1 MAYYSYKRVRDILI
15 ELGEII
21 YDEDDNLTPKNKDLY
36 GADIDNTY
44 LGNLYEMIADEFEK
58 LQAENAELTKR
69 DVGANQCLKVWSD
82 KYVKL
87 QAENAE
93 LKKLTVKAL
102 GEVGL
107 ELEEDTRIGK
117 KVMPF
122 VRAIVLSKIQEFK

>member
-1 MAYYSYKRVRDILI
+1 LF
-15 ELGEII
+15 
-21 YDEDDNLTPKNKDLY
+21 DDNTV
-36 GADIDNTY
+36 DNDF
-44 LGNLYEMIADEFEK
+44 IAHPDFVYDK
-58 LQAENAELTKR
+58 LLELECEIK
-69 DVGANQCLKVWSD
+69 
-82 KYVKL
+82 KL